1 MTELAVNVTR
11 ENSTTLSNNMEL
23 AHDQLQNG
31 GNTLLAKMFTADTF
45 GGLDNVQRQHV
56 IPVSVLQL
64 DANRVFFNDLLA
76 ATKNSA
82 GGAFALD
89 INDAPYLI
97 GDAPRIPNSLRA

>member
-31 GNTLLAKMFTADTF
+31 GDTLLAKMFTADTF

-56 IPVSVLQL
+56 IPDRWVRHGAGARNHFERTQ
-64 DANRVFFNDLLA
+64 RLA
-76 ATKNSA
+76 
-82 GGAFALD
+82 G
-89 INDAPYLI
+89 
-97 GDAPRIPNSLRA
+97 